1 MPSKKGKLEAK
12 KAKLEAKKNDFA
24 AKMKGGQTVKKSIQ
38 TVIALVA
45 AMVALTGCQSTPS
58 RSQTQTIKDCTFY
71 VFVPQGQ
78 NATNVTAESES
89 AAGTIGDLFAQ
100 NMMIENSGSESL
112 APQHT
117 ISPTTDL
124 SYGVGTGGGST
135 WGELF
140 SGMKSLF
147 TGGTATGTAA
157 ASTETATNAD
167 CGEGGCKPD
176 SSASADNSTAT
187 TCTSGHCAPR

>member
-1 MPSKKGKLEAK
+1 MPSKRGKLEAK
-12 KAKLEAKKNDFA
+12 KAKLEDKKERFVE
-24 AKMKGGQTVKKSIQ
+24 KMKGTETVKKSIQ
-38 TVIALVA
+38 AGVVLIA

-58 RSQTQTIKDCTFY
+58 RSQTQTIRDCTFY
-71 VFVPQGQ
+71 VYLPQGADPT
-78 NATNVTAESES
+78 NAAAEATAP
-89 AAGTIGDLFAQ
+89 AGTVGDLFCQA
-100 NMMIENSGSESL
+100 MMIENSGSESL

-147 TGGTATGTAA
+147 SGGTATGTTGGTSA
-157 ASTETATNAD
+157 TATAT
-167 CGEGGCKPD
+167 P
-176 SSASADNSTAT
+176 SAASASAAGNCADGTCAT
-187 TCTSGHCAPR
+187 PK

>member
-12 KAKLEAKKNDFA
+12 KAKLEAKKDDFA

-38 TVIALVA
+38 TGIALVA

-78 NATNVTAESES
+78 NATNVTAESGGS
-89 AAGTIGDLFAQ
+89 TGTIGDLFSQ

-147 TGGTATGTAA
+147 SGGTATGTTGGTTVGTAA
-157 ASTETATNAD
+157 TAT
-167 CGEGGCKPD
+167 P
-176 SSASADNSTAT
+176 SASDASAAGKCADGKC
-187 TCTSGHCAPR
+187 CTP

>member
-1 MPSKKGKLEAK
+1 MKSKTEKIKAKGKAV
-12 KAKLEAKKNDFA
+12 KAKLLAKLKGA
-24 AKMKGGQTVKKSIQ
+24 AKAGAACLLLA
-38 TVIALVA
+38 ALC
-45 AMVALTGCQSTPS
+45 GCQSTPS

-78 NATNVTAESES
+78 NATNVTAESEG
-89 AAGTIGDLFAQ
+89 AAGAIGDLFAQ

-147 TGGTATGTAA
+147 SGGTATGTTGGTSAA
-157 ASTETATNAD
+157 ATATPSAA
-167 CGEGGCKPD
+167 
-176 SSASADNSTAT
+176 SASAAGNCADGSCAT
-187 TCTSGHCAPR
+187 PK

>member
-1 MPSKKGKLEAK
+1 MPSKRGKLEAK
-12 KAKLEAKKNDFA
+12 KSKLEEKKERFE
-24 AKMKGGQTVKKSIQ
+24 AKMKGTETVKKSIQ
-38 TVIALVA
+38 AGVALVA

-58 RSQTQTIKDCTFY
+58 RSQTQTISDCTFY
-71 VFVPQGQ
+71 VFVPHGD
-78 NATNVTAESES
+78 NPTNVTAESDGS
-89 AAGTIGDLFAQ
+89 TGTIGDLFAQ

-147 TGGTATGTAA
+147 TGGTATGTATGTSATATATPSA
-157 ASTETATNAD
+157 ASVYAAGNCD
-167 CGEGGCKPD
+167 GG
-176 SSASADNSTAT
+176 
-187 TCTSGHCAPR
+187 TCTTPK

>member
-58 RSQTQTIKDCTFY
+58 RSQTQTISDCTFY
-71 VFVPQGQ
+71 VYVPQGQ
-78 NATNVTAESES
+78 NATNVTAECES

-135 WGELF
+135 CGEPF

-147 TGGTATGTAA
+147 TGGTATGTA
-157 ASTETATNAD
+157 TGT
-167 CGEGGCKPD
+167 
-176 SSASADNSTAT
+176 SASATAT
-187 TCTSGHCAPR
+187 PSAASASAAGNCTDGNCATPAAAK

>member
-1 MPSKKGKLEAK
+1 MKSKTEKIKAKGKAV
-12 KAKLEAKKNDFA
+12 KAKLVAKLKGA
-24 AKMKGGQTVKKSIQ
+24 AKAGAACLLLA
-38 TVIALVA
+38 ALC
-45 AMVALTGCQSTPS
+45 GCQSTPS

-89 AAGTIGDLFAQ
+89 AAGTIGDLFCQA
-100 NMMIENSGSESL
+100 MMIENSGSESL

-147 TGGTATGTAA
+147 TGGTATGTATGTSA
-157 ASTETATNAD
+157 AATATPSAA
-167 CGEGGCKPD
+167 
-176 SSASADNSTAT
+176 SASAAGNCADGSCT
-187 TCTSGHCAPR
+187 TPK